1 MGRLFWKLFLILW
14 LTQIVTGLGV
24 GTAIWLEHR
33 AQTESGPA
41 MAHEPSSVAGGAHPG
56 APGHP
61 PPRHGAPGFPLEPML
76 AGLVASL
83 LVGAL
88 LAHYLSKPI
97 RLLRQGFEA
106 ASRGDLD
113 VRLAPALQGHRD
125 DLSDLGREFDR
136 VAARLKTLMDGQRR
150 LLHDVSHEL
159 RSPLARLQAAVDLA
173 RQQPEHLDAWLARIE
188 LESERMD
195 RLVGELLTLSRLEA
209 GAPPGAA
216 EVFDLA
222 ELLAAVVEDAR
233 FEAETRHRRVGL
245 QADSPCWVLGQAELL
260 QRAVENVVRN
270 AVRYTAEGSEVRVR
284 LEARGSAAG
293 RPLRLSVLD
302 QGPGVPEAELVT
314 IFEPFRRGSAARQGE
329 GHGLGLAIARRV
341 VEAHGGRI
349 TAANRPEGGLA
360 MCIELPAAP

>member
-14 LTQIVTGLGV
+14 LTQIAAGLGV
-24 GTAIWLEHR
+24 GTAIWLKHR
-33 AQTESGPA
+33 AQAESGPA
-41 MAHEPSSVAGGAHPG
+41 MEHEPPAPAGHAPPG
-56 APGHP
+56 PPGHS
-61 PPRHGAPGFPLEPML
+61 PPRHGPPGFPLEPML
-76 AGLVASL
+76 AGLVVSL
-83 LVGAL
+83 VVGAL
-88 LAHYLSKPI
+88 LARYLSKPI

-125 DLSDLGREFDR
+125 DLSDLGREFDL
-136 VAARLKTLMDGQRR
+136 VAARLKSLMDGQRR

-173 RQQPEHLDAWLARIE
+173 RQQPEKLDAWLSRIE

-209 GAPPGAA
+209 GVPRGAA
-216 EVFDLA
+216 EKFDLA

-233 FEAETRHRRVGL
+233 FEAESRHRRVCL

-270 AVRYTAEGSEVRVR
+270 ALRYTAEGSEVRVR
-284 LEARGSAAG
+284 LETRDSATG
-293 RPLRLSVLD
+293 RQLQLCVLD
-302 QGPGVPEAELVT
+302 QGPGVPEAELAT

-341 VEAHGGRI
+341 IEAHGGSI

-360 MCIELPAAP
+360 VCMELPGL